1 MHGGGGG
8 AHSDFYEKD
17 DRMTRT
23 EVHDAETDTII
34 PDDSQE
40 RSVQDLELGALES
53 APVGNAGDDEKRG
66 MKKDNEEEEEEEE
79 ASLDGAT
86 RRNSLS
92 ATPPRIDSEQSE
104 SLGGRAS
111 PKALEAGYASSQKDN
126 EVIIV
131 DWDGPDDPAN
141 PKKYVLILSLFDT
154 RKRRNRA

>member
-1 MHGGGGG
+1 MHGG

-34 PDDSQE
+34 PDDSQA

-53 APVGNAGDDEKRG
+53 APVGNVGDDEKRG
-66 MKKDNEEEEEEEE
+66 MKKDSEEDEDEEEEE

-111 PKALEAGYASSQKDN
+111 PKALEAGHGHGYAKDKD

-141 PKKYVLILSLFDT
+141 PK
-154 RKRRNRA
+154 

>member
-1 MHGGGGG
+1 MHGG

-17 DRMTRT
+17 DPMTRT

-34 PDDSQE
+34 PDGSQGD
-40 RSVQDLELGALES
+40 VQKRPQDLGALES